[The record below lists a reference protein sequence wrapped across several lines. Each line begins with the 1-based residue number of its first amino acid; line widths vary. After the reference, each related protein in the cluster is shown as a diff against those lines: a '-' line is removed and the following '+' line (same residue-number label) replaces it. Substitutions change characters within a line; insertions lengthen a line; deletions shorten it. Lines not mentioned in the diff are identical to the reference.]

1 MSEFEQLIG
10 KDFTELSMP
19 QFKRIL
25 TLIWKHTGPDKTAY
39 LLTTLCKIQAENY
52 KLLKSIDQAVTP

>member
-1 MSEFEQLIG
+1 MSEFEQLID

-19 QFKRIL
+19 QFKRML
-25 TLIWKHTGPDKTAY
+25 TLIWEHTGPDKDAY

-52 KLLKSIDQAVTP
+52 KLLKKIEANTKT